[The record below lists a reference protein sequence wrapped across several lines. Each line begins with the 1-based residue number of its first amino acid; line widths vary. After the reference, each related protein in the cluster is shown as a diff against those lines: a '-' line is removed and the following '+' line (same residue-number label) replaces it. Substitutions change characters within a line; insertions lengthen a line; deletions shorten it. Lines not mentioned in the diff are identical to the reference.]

1 METEQVIEIP
11 YEPRK
16 QQLEIHEKLD
26 AHRFGAAVCH
36 RRFGKTVLAINH
48 LAKAALT
55 CARDRPRFA
64 YIAPTYRQG
73 KAIAWDY
80 LKHYT
85 HVVPGREAN
94 ESELRVDLPNGSQI
108 RIYGAD
114 NPDSL
119 RGLYFDG
126 VVLDEFGLMPS
137 RTFSEVVRPALADRQ
152 GWAFFIGTPNGKNH
166 FYDVCQQA
174 RTEAGW
180 FFAEFKASQT
190 GLIRPEELEMARKS
204 MTPDEYAQE
213 WECSF
218 EASVKGAIFADE
230 LRRAREQKRI
240 KTIPYDRT
248 ILVDTFW
255 DLGVGDATSIW
266 FVQATGLEIRLI
278 DFYESSGQG
287 LDHYISV
294 LKQKGYSYGR
304 HVGPHDIEVKE
315 FGSGKTRLEMARELG
330 INFEVAPKLGLE
342 DGINAAR
349 LLFDRCYFD
358 QDRCKLGLDA
368 LMNYR
373 RDFNTRIDEFK
384 PVPVHDWA
392 SHGADAFRYMA
403 VSIRR
408 RDVAPARIDYSKLSK
423 GIV

>member
-1 METEQVIEIP
+1 MEVEVSTG
-11 YEPRK
+11 YEPRPK
-16 QQLEIHEKLD
+16 QSNLHRSLKK
-26 AHRFGAAVCH
+26 HRFGAAVCH
-36 RRFGKTVLAINH
+36 RRFGKTVCAINH
-48 LAKAALT
+48 LIDEAIL
-55 CARDRPRFA
+55 CERERPRFA
-64 YIAPTYRQG
+64 YIAPTYTQG

-80 LKHYT
+80 LKSYT
-85 HVVPGREAN
+85 EAIPGRKVN

-114 NPDSL
+114 SPDSL

-126 VVLDEFGLMPS
+126 AVLDEFGLMPS

-174 RTEAGW
+174 KTEKGW
-180 FFAEFKASQT
+180 FFAEFRASETALIKQT
-190 GLIRPEELEMARKS
+190 ELDMARKS
-204 MTPDEYAQE
+204 MTPDEYDQE

-218 EASVKGAIFADE
+218 EASVKGAIFANE
-230 LRRAREQKRI
+230 LRAAREGKRVR
-240 KTIPYDRT
+240 TLPYDRG

-255 DLGVGDATSIW
+255 DLGIGDSTAIW
-266 FVQATGLEIRLI
+266 FAQVSGLEIRLI
-278 DFYESSGQG
+278 DYYEHSGVG
-287 LDHYISV
+287 LDHYVGLIKS
-294 LKQKGYSYGR
+294 KNYSYGR
-304 HVGPHDIEVKE
+304 HVAPHDIEVKE
-315 FGSGKTRLEMARELG
+315 LGSGKTRLETARTLG

-349 LLFDRCYFD
+349 LIFDRCYFD
-358 QDRCKLGLDA
+358 ADRCEKGLEC

-373 RDFNTRIDEFK
+373 RDFNSRIDEFK

-403 VSIRR
+403 VSVRR
-408 RDVAPARIDYSKLSK
+408 RDKKPGAISYPKNT
-423 GIV
+423 GII

>member
-1 METEQVIEIP
+1 MDEPHGVIP
-11 YEPRK
+11 YAPRR
-16 QQLEIHEKLD
+16 QQLQIHESLD

-36 RRFGKTVLAINH
+36 RRFGKTVLAVNH
-48 LAKAALT
+48 LIKAALT
-55 CARDRPRFA
+55 CDKARPRFA
-64 YIAPTYRQG
+64 YIAPTYTQG

-85 HVVPGREAN
+85 DVIAGRRFN
-94 ESELRVDLPNGSQI
+94 ESELRVDLPNGAQI

-114 NPDSL
+114 SPDSL

-126 VVLDEFGLMPS
+126 AVLDEFGLMPS

-174 RTEAGW
+174 KTEAGW
-180 FFAEFKASQT
+180 FFAEFRASET
-190 GLIRPEELEMARKS
+190 ALIKQSELDMARKS
-204 MTPDEYAQE
+204 MTPDEYDQE

-218 EASVKGAIFADE
+218 EASVKGAIFANE
-230 LRRAREQKRI
+230 LRAAREGKRV
-240 KTIPYDRT
+240 TRLPYDRG

-255 DLGVGDATSIW
+255 DLGVGDSTAIW
-266 FVQATGLEIRLI
+266 FAQVSGLEIRLI
-278 DFYESSGQG
+278 DYYEHSGVG
-287 LDHYISV
+287 LDHYVSV
-294 LKQKGYSYGR
+294 IKSKNYSYGR
-304 HVGPHDIEVKE
+304 HVAPHDIEVKE
-315 FGSGKTRLEMARELG
+315 LGSGKTRLETARTLG
-330 INFEVAPKLGLE
+330 INFEVAPKMGLE

-349 LLFDRCYFD
+349 LIFDRCYFD
-358 QDRCKLGLDA
+358 ADRCEKGLEC

-384 PVPVHDWA
+384 PVPVHDFA

-403 VSIRR
+403 VSVRR
-408 RDVAPARIDYSKLSK
+408 RDTKPKAISYPKQT
-423 GIV
+423 GII

>member
-1 METEQVIEIP
+1 MPDIADTG
-11 YEPRK
+11 YDPRP
-16 QQLEIHEKLD
+16 QQSDLHRRLKKN
-26 AHRFGAAVCH
+26 RFGAAVCH
-36 RRFGKTVLAINH
+36 RRFGKTVCAINH
-48 LAKAALT
+48 LIDAAIL
-55 CARDRPRFA
+55 CERERPRFA
-64 YIAPTYRQG
+64 YIAPTYTQG

-85 HVVPGREAN
+85 RELGCKAN
-94 ESELRVDLPNGSQI
+94 ESELRVDLPNGAQI

-114 NPDSL
+114 SPDSL

-126 VVLDEFGLMPS
+126 AVLDEFGLMPS

-174 RTEAGW
+174 KTEKGW
-180 FFAEFKASQT
+180 FFAEFRASETALIKQT
-190 GLIRPEELEMARKS
+190 ELDMARKS
-204 MTPDEYAQE
+204 MTPDEYDQE

-218 EASVKGAIFADE
+218 EASVKGAIFANE
-230 LRRAREQKRI
+230 LRSAREGKRVR
-240 KTIPYDRT
+240 TLPYDRG

-255 DLGVGDATSIW
+255 DLGIGDSTAIW
-266 FVQATGLEIRLI
+266 FAQVSGLEIRLI
-278 DFYESSGQG
+278 DYYEHSGVG
-287 LDHYISV
+287 LDHYVALIKS
-294 LKQKGYSYGR
+294 KNYSYGR
-304 HVGPHDIEVKE
+304 HVAPHDIEVKE
-315 FGSGKTRLEMARELG
+315 LGSGKTRLETARTLG

-349 LLFDRCYFD
+349 LIFDRCYFD
-358 QDRCKLGLDA
+358 ADRCEKGLEC

-373 RDFNTRIDEFK
+373 RDFNSRIDEFK

-403 VSIRR
+403 VSVRR
-408 RDVAPARIDYSKLSK
+408 RDKKPNAISYPKQT
-423 GIV
+423 GII

>member
-1 METEQVIEIP
+1 MEVEVSTG
-11 YEPRK
+11 YEPRP
-16 QQLEIHEKLD
+16 QQSDLHKKLKK
-26 AHRFGAAVCH
+26 HRFGAAVCH
-36 RRFGKTVLAINH
+36 RRFGKTVCAINH
-48 LAKAALT
+48 LVDEAIL
-55 CARDRPRFA
+55 CERERPRFA
-64 YIAPTYRQG
+64 YIAPTYTQG

-80 LKHYT
+80 LKAYT
-85 HVVPGREAN
+85 VVIPGRKVN
-94 ESELRVDLPNGSQI
+94 ESELRVDLPNGAQI

-114 NPDSL
+114 APDSL

-126 VVLDEFGLMPS
+126 AVLDEYGLMPS

-174 RTEAGW
+174 KTEAGW
-180 FFAEFKASQT
+180 FFAEFKASET

-218 EASVKGAIFADE
+218 EASVKGAIFAAE
-230 LRRAREQKRI
+230 LRNAREGKRI
-240 KTIPYDRT
+240 KNIPYDRG

-255 DLGVGDATSIW
+255 DLGVGDSTAIW
-266 FVQATGLEIRLI
+266 FVQAVGLEIRLI
-278 DFYESSGQG
+278 DYYEHSGVG
-287 LDHYISV
+287 LDHYVAVIKS
-294 LKQKGYSYGR
+294 KTYSYGR
-304 HVGPHDIEVKE
+304 HVAPHDIEVKE
-315 FGSGKTRLEMARELG
+315 LGSGKTRLETAQKLG
-330 INFEVAPKLGLE
+330 INFEVAPKIGLE

-349 LLFDRCYFD
+349 LIFDRCYFD
-358 QDRCKLGLDA
+358 ADRCEKGLEA

-384 PVPVHDWA
+384 AVPVHDWA

-408 RDVAPARIDYSKLSK
+408 RDVKPKAIVYPKNS
-423 GIV
+423 GII

>member
-1 METEQVIEIP
+1 MEVEVSTG
-11 YEPRK
+11 YEPRPQQSSLHK
-16 QQLEIHEKLD
+16 QLKN
-26 AHRFGAAVCH
+26 HRFGAAVCH
-36 RRFGKTVLAINH
+36 RRFGKTVCAINH
-48 LAKAALT
+48 LVDEAVV
-55 CARDRPRFA
+55 CERERPRFA
-64 YIAPTYRQG
+64 YIAPTYTQG

-85 HVVPGREAN
+85 EVIPGRKVN
-94 ESELRVDLPNGSQI
+94 ESELRVDLPNGAQI

-114 NPDSL
+114 SPDSL

-126 VVLDEFGLMPS
+126 AVLDEFGLMPS

-166 FYDVCQQA
+166 FYDICQQA
-174 RTEAGW
+174 KTEDGW
-180 FFAEFKASQT
+180 FFAEFKAGET
-190 GLIRPEELEMARKS
+190 KLIAKSELEMARKS
-204 MTPDEYAQE
+204 MTPDEYDQE

-230 LRRAREQKRI
+230 LRRARASKRVGRV
-240 KTIPYDRT
+240 PYDRGT
-248 ILVDTFW
+248 LVDTFW

-266 FVQATGLEIRLI
+266 FVQAVGMEVRLI
-278 DFYESSGQG
+278 DYYEFSGVG
-287 LDHYISV
+287 LDHYVSV
-294 LKQKGYSYGR
+294 IKQKNYSYGR
-304 HVGPHDIEVKE
+304 HVAPHDIEVKE
-315 FGSGKTRLEMARELG
+315 LGTGRTRLETAQKLG

-349 LLFDRCYFD
+349 LIFDRCYFD
-358 QDRCKLGLDA
+358 AANCEKGLEA

-384 PVPVHDWA
+384 AVPVHDWA

-408 RDVAPARIDYSKLSK
+408 RDQKPKLITYPTK
-423 GIV
+423 TGVV